1 MPETVSKWFAATFSA
16 IAIGAVS
23 LPAAAQ
29 KEIRGGKWEGSV
41 QVKYSDSQ
49 DIHGSNGSEGNIDE
63 TYGFGLGF
71 AYNFNDHLSL
81 GGDFS
86 WSRPDYT
93 ATVTPAAGNGGS
105 AYTVSGS
112 MDVFTAHAVATW
124 NLLARPFTPF
134 VSAGIGGTFIDTNI
148 PSGVPSNVCWYDPW
162 WGYYCGTTSAPTHNE
177 TYFSYNVGAGLRW
190 DSRENWF
197 VRGLVAQQW
206 LDVGG
211 SVGSPDMTQIRLDI
225 GLRFR

>member
-1 MPETVSKWFAATFSA
+1 MPGTIAGRFARILAI
-16 IAIGAVS
+16 IAIGAIS
-23 LPAAAQ
+23 LPAAAK

-41 QVKYSDSQ
+41 QVKYTDSK
-49 DIHGSNGSEGNIDE
+49 DIHGASGSEATIDE
-63 TYGFGLGF
+63 TYGLGLGF
-71 AYNFNDHLSL
+71 AYNFNDNFSL

-112 MDVFTAHAVATW
+112 MEVFTAHAVATW
-124 NLLARPFTPF
+124 NLFARPFTPF
-134 VSAGIGGTFIDTNI
+134 VSGGVGGTFIDTNV
-148 PSGVPSNVCWYDPW
+148 PSGPPVNVCWYDPW
-162 WGYYCGTTSAPTHNE
+162 WGYYCDSSVPTRNE

-190 DSRENWF
+190 DAKENLF
-197 VRGLVAQQW
+197 LRAMVAEQW
-206 LDVGG
+206 IDVGG
-211 SVGSPDMTQIRLDI
+211 DVGAPSMMQVRLDI